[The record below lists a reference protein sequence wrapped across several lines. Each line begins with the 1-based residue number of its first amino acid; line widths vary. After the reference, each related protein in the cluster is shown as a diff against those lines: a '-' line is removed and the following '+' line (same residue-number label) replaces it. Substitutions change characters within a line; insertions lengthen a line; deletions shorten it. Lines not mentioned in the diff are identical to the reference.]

1 MSYFVMYRCIA
12 MKIEGIQARV
22 NQNGR
27 IVIPAVIRKGMG
39 LKLGDTVV
47 LSLED
52 GILRIAPQKTHSR
65 RVQGSRDQL
74 MAPDRVPSEKLIP
87 ESREDEQSEADEWL
101 G

>member
-1 MSYFVMYRCIA
+1 
-12 MKIEGIQARV
+12 MKIEGIQARI

-39 LKLGDTVV
+39 LRLGDTVV

-52 GILRIAPQKTHSR
+52 GILRLEPEKARARRAPAGPGRPTSGNRAESSTPVDLR
-65 RVQGSRDQL
+65 RVETPGAQ
-74 MAPDRVPSEKLIP
+74 
-87 ESREDEQSEADEWL
+87 EDWL